1 MLWNMKWWNKAL
13 VVSITWII
21 VDIGVAFVHTSIILK
36 GKITPAQDELIS
48 YQYGQ
53 ALVLGLILI
62 WIFFG
67 VILRR
72 LRKR

>member
-1 MLWNMKWWNKAL
+1 MWWNMKWWNKAL

>member
-1 MLWNMKWWNKAL
+1 MEWNMKWWNKAL

-21 VDIGVAFVHTSIILK
+21 IDIGVAFVHTSIILK